1 MMYGTEAIKAR
12 LRVEGGR
19 AVIDDWDQ
27 HWEEVMEL
35 AQRYGFIVQAYAGT
49 ATLATNA
56 EQIEQLGLD
65 GKAALLRASG
75 LVGRFMGDE

>member
-1 MMYGTEAIKAR
+1 
-12 LRVEGGR
+12 
-19 AVIDDWDQ
+19 
-27 HWEEVMEL
+27 MEL
-35 AQRYGFIVQAYAGT
+35 AQRYGFIVQAYGGT

>member
-1 MMYGTEAIKAR
+1 MMYGSMAIKAR
-12 LRVEGGR
+12 LQVEGGR
-19 AVIDDWDQ
+19 AVIEDWDS

-35 AQRYGFIVQAYAGT
+35 AQRYGFIVQAYGGT

-65 GKAALLRASG
+65 GKVKQLRASG
-75 LVGRFMGDE
+75 LVRKFMGDE

>member
-1 MMYGTEAIKAR
+1 MTYGSYAIKAR
-12 LRVEGGR
+12 LQVEGGR
-19 AVIDDWDQ
+19 AVIEDWDS

-65 GKAALLRASG
+65 GKATLLRASG

>member
-1 MMYGTEAIKAR
+1 MMCGTEAIKAR

-35 AQRYGFIVQAYAGT
+35 AQRYGFIVQAYGGT

-56 EQIEQLGLD
+56 KQIEQLGLD

>member
-1 MMYGTEAIKAR
+1 MMYGSETIKAR
-12 LRVEGGR
+12 LQVEGGR
-19 AVIDDWDQ
+19 AVIDDWDS

-35 AQRYGFIVQAYAGT
+35 AQRYGFIVKAYGGT

>member
-1 MMYGTEAIKAR
+1 MTYGPYAIKAR
-12 LRVEGGR
+12 LQVEGGL
-19 AVIDDWDQ
+19 AVIEDWDS

-35 AQRYGFIVQAYAGT
+35 AQRYGFIVHTCGGAV
-49 ATLATNA
+49 TLATNA

-65 GKAALLRASG
+65 GKVSLLRASG